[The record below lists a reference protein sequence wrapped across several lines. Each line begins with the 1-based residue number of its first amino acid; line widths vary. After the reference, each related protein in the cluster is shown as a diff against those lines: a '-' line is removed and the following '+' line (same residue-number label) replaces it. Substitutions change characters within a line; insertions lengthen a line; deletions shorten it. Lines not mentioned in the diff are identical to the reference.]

1 MAEYKIHHS
10 TYDLDSLLPE
20 QKARVKIDQMLKD
33 SGWTVVPRDGFTPD
47 AVNAQAV
54 EENLMKGNLE
64 ADYILYL
71 DGKAIAVLEAGKV
84 AFPEG

>member
-33 SGWTVVPRDGFTPD
+33 SGWTVVSRDDFREI
-47 AVNAQAV
+47 VNCCGLKNQSFFIRQHSSVHHQQKLYFWLQAQAV
-54 EENLMKGNLE
+54 
-64 ADYILYL
+64 
-71 DGKAIAVLEAGKV
+71 
-84 AFPEG
+84 